1 MQDANL
7 NISVTAIFI
16 QLAAI
21 AGLGDM
27 EQIFKAVSEMAL

>member
-1 MQDANL
+1 MQDVNL
-7 NISVTAIFI
+7 TVSVTAIFI
-16 QLAAI
+16 HLAAV